1 MKINNKKEV
10 AIALNLFFFI
20 ILLDI
25 VFLIIPK
32 KILPISQ
39 VFLYSSFLIVLI
51 FSLWRIL
58 TLKIFSMEVSEHI
71 FTIKYRHPLSK
82 VHQPAL
88 EVPLQKVA
96 SLQTEKGVINYIL
109 IIGVNT
115 RKGIRNFYYRL
126 GRLPENQNEK
136 FKKISEFIASS
147 RLNNEIKI

>member
-1 MKINNKKEV
+1 MKINNQKEV
-10 AIALNLFFFI
+10 AIALYLFFFI
-20 ILLDI
+20 ILSDI
-25 VFLIIPK
+25 VFLIVAK
-32 KILPISQ
+32 KIFAISHI
-39 VFLYSSFLIVLI
+39 FLYVFFLIVFL

-71 FTIKYRHPLSK
+71 FTVKYRHPLSK
-82 VHQPAL
+82 FRQPVL
-88 EVPLQKVA
+88 EVPLQKVT
-96 SLQTEKGVINYIL
+96 SLQTEKGIINYIL

-147 RLNNEIKI
+147 RVNNEIKT